1 MNVEELSYRVKQ
13 ENEIL
18 NKVRNELSKTIVG
31 QSYMIDR
38 LLIAL
43 LSNGH
48 ILLEGV
54 PGLAKTTAVKALS
67 DTLDLDFKRIQ
78 FTPDLLP
85 ADLTGTQIYYP
96 KDGSFIT
103 KKGPIFSNIVLADE
117 INRAPSKV
125 QSALLEAMQEHQV
138 TIGGETFPL
147 AEPFLVL
154 ATQNPIDQEGTYQLP
169 EAQADRFM
177 LKIKVS
183 YPTKEEEKEIIKK
196 SSIYNEDKTQK
207 VLNID
212 DIFRMR
218 KLVEDIYL
226 DEKLQDYILDIIFAT
241 RNPSDYK
248 IPLSEI
254 ISFGA
259 SPRASIYL
267 TKASKAMAFIN
278 GRGYVTPSDI
288 RHIVHDILRHR
299 IILSYEAEAETITQE
314 NVINKIL
321 EYIPVP

>member
-183 YPTKEEEKEIIKK
+183 YPTKEEEREIIKK
-196 SSIYNEDKTQK
+196 SSIYNQEKTQK
-207 VLNID
+207 VLNIE

-314 NVINKIL
+314 NVISKIL